1 MTQEDSPFP
10 PIADY
15 GFLSDCHTGA
25 LLASDGAIEWLC
37 MPHFDSPS
45 VFASMLD
52 RGAGRFRV
60 GPYGLYVPAGRRY
73 LPGTNVIETTWM
85 TPQGWVRVL
94 DALTI
99 GEWHDNEEGSSHTR
113 PPTDYD
119 ADHVMVRVIECMQGQ
134 VQMEMVCEP
143 MLDYGATMAKWSVV
157 EDERT
162 GGGCTRAR
170 RERRHRRRAGR
181 RSGCSPTCAWGSR
194 ATACTPATRCSEGE
208 KRFCAMSWTE
218 GLGGPRTVE
227 QAEAHL
233 KRTTHFWR
241 TWLAEG
247 TYPDHPWRVHL
258 ERSALVLK
266 GLTFMPT
273 GALVAAPTTSLPE
286 TPGGSRN
293 WDYRYCWMR
302 DATFTLWGLHALGLD
317 WEADDF
323 VQYVAD
329 LERNED
335 GSLQIM
341 YGIKGDKQLQERT
354 LDHLKGYENARP
366 VRIGNGAYNQR
377 QNDVYGAVLDS
388 VYLHS
393 KKRDHIPER
402 LWPVLIDQVRCAE
415 RVWREPDQGIWEA
428 RGEPRH
434 YVSSKLMCWVATD
447 RGARL
452 AERRG
457 EDEHASHFQELAD
470 EIKAEILDKGVDK
483 RGVFRQHYD
492 TDALDASNLLIPLV
506 RFLPPKD
513 ERVCATVQRDQRG
526 ADRERPGD
534 ALPHRRDR
542 RRAARRGGD
551 VPDLLL
557 LAGVGA
563 GGERRVPRSGAAVR
577 TAADVRLADAAVRG
591 GAGGLIGAAAGQL
604 PAGVHAP
611 RADQRGHARD
621 RRAAAAA
628 GIAPGA
634 YDPLGVAGGGVRKTQ
649 SRGGRSRSVP
659 GLAGEQHARD
669 LAIEDDVRLDRL
681 HGAPARVLQQLRGGG
696 ERGELLEVLDRR
708 EHQQDLA
715 GAMRLERAGGRD
727 TSRARRTPRRPRAA
741 PGREEA
747 RRGRSACRSG
757 CAPAPG

>member
-37 MPHFDSPS
+37 MPHFDCPS
-45 VFASMLD
+45 VFAAMLD

-85 TPQGWVRVL
+85 TPQGWVRVI

-119 ADHVMVRVIECMQGQ
+119 ADHIMVRVIECMQGQ

-157 EDERT
+157 EDQRT
-162 GGGCTRAR
+162 GGGVVPALDASDGSDGAKPAFRLFSDMRMGIEGNRVHAR
-170 RERRHRRRAGR
+170 H
-181 RSGCSPTCAWGSR
+181 TL
-194 ATACTPATRCSEGE
+194 TEGE

-247 TYPDHPWRVHL
+247 TYPDHPWRIHL

-273 GALVAAPTTSLPE
+273 GALVAAATTSLPE
-286 TPGGSRN
+286 TPQGSRN

-341 YGIKGDKQLQERT
+341 YGIKGDKQLEERT

-366 VRIGNGAYNQR
+366 VRVGNGAYNQR

-457 EDEHASHFQELAD
+457 EDEHASHFQALAD

-506 RFLPPKD
+506 RFLPPTD
-513 ERVCATVQRDQRG
+513 ERVCATVKAIKEELTENGLVMRYRTDETDDGQHG
-526 ADRERPGD
+526 EEGTFLICSFWLVS
-534 ALPHRRDR
+534 AL
-542 RRAARRGGD
+542 AE
-551 VPDLLL
+551 
-557 LAGVGA
+557 
-563 GGERRVPRSGAAVR
+563 GGECREAVQLCERLLTYASPMQLYAEELEASSGRLLGNYPQAFTHLALINAVTHVIAA
-577 TAADVRLADAAVRG
+577 
-591 GAGGLIGAAAGQL
+591 
-604 PAGVHAP
+604 
-611 RADQRGHARD
+611 
-621 RRAAAAA
+621 
-628 GIAPGA
+628 
-634 YDPLGVAGGGVRKTQ
+634 
-649 SRGGRSRSVP
+649 
-659 GLAGEQHARD
+659 
-669 LAIEDDVRLDRL
+669 
-681 HGAPARVLQQLRGGG
+681 QQAQ
-696 ERGELLEVLDRR
+696 E
-708 EHQQDLA
+708 
-715 GAMRLERAGGRD
+715 
-727 TSRARRTPRRPRAA
+727 
-741 PGREEA
+741 
-747 RRGRSACRSG
+747 
-757 CAPAPG
+757 

>member
-119 ADHVMVRVIECMQGQ
+119 ADHIMVRVIECMQGQ

-143 MLDYGATMAKWSVV
+143 MLDYGATMATWSAV
-157 EDERT
+157 EDGRT
-162 GGGCTRAR
+162 ESGPALDAGDGSDGAKTAFRLFSDMRMGIEGNRVHAR
-170 RERRHRRRAGR
+170 H
-181 RSGCSPTCAWGSR
+181 TL
-194 ATACTPATRCSEGE
+194 SEGE

-247 TYPDHPWRVHL
+247 TYPDHPWRIHL

-341 YGIKGDKQLQERT
+341 YGIRGDKQLEERT

-366 VRIGNGAYNQR
+366 VRVGNGAYNQR

-470 EIKAEILDKGVDK
+470 EIKTEILDKGVDK

-506 RFLPPKD
+506 RFLPPTD
-513 ERVCATVQRDQRG
+513 ERVCATVKAIKEELTENGLVMRYRTDETDDGQHG
-526 ADRERPGD
+526 EEGTFLICSFWLVS
-534 ALPHRRDR
+534 AL
-542 RRAARRGGD
+542 AE
-551 VPDLLL
+551 
-557 LAGVGA
+557 
-563 GGERRVPRSGAAVR
+563 GGECREAVHLCERLLTYASPMQLYAEELEASSGRLLGNYPQAFTHLALINAVTHVIAA
-577 TAADVRLADAAVRG
+577 
-591 GAGGLIGAAAGQL
+591 
-604 PAGVHAP
+604 
-611 RADQRGHARD
+611 
-621 RRAAAAA
+621 
-628 GIAPGA
+628 
-634 YDPLGVAGGGVRKTQ
+634 
-649 SRGGRSRSVP
+649 
-659 GLAGEQHARD
+659 
-669 LAIEDDVRLDRL
+669 
-681 HGAPARVLQQLRGGG
+681 QQ
-696 ERGELLEVLDRR
+696 
-708 EHQQDLA
+708 QQQ
-715 GAMRLERAGGRD
+715 E
-727 TSRARRTPRRPRAA
+727 
-741 PGREEA
+741 
-747 RRGRSACRSG
+747 
-757 CAPAPG
+757 

>member
-1 MTQEDSPFP
+1 VTPRDSPFP

-25 LLASDGAIEWLC
+25 LVASDGSVEWLC
-37 MPHFDSPS
+37 LPHFDCPS
-45 VFASMLD
+45 VFAAMLD

-73 LPGTNVIETTWM
+73 LPGTNIIETTWM
-85 TPQGWVRVL
+85 TPQGWVRVV

-119 ADHVMVRVIECMQGQ
+119 ADHVLVRVIECMQGQ

-143 MLDYGATMAKWSVV
+143 MLDYGATMASWSVV
-157 EDERT
+157 EDEDPTHPVDRAHNALDAND
-162 GGGCTRAR
+162 GGTVFRLFSDMRVGIEGNRVHAR
-170 RERRHRRRAGR
+170 H
-181 RSGCSPTCAWGSR
+181 TL
-194 ATACTPATRCSEGE
+194 SEGE
-208 KRFCAMSWTE
+208 KCFCAMSWTE

-233 KRTTHFWR
+233 ERTTHFWR

-247 TYPDHPWRVHL
+247 TYPDHPWRLHL
-258 ERSALVLK
+258 QRSALALK

-286 TPGGSRN
+286 TPRGSRN

-323 VQYVAD
+323 VQYLAD

-341 YGIKGDKQLQERT
+341 YGITGNKDLEEST

-393 KKRDHIPER
+393 KERDHIPER

-434 YVSSKLMCWVATD
+434 YVSSKLMCWVAMD

-457 EDEHASHFQELAD
+457 EDERARSCQELAD
-470 EIKAEILDKGVDK
+470 EIKAEILEQGVDK
-483 RGVFRQHYD
+483 RGVFRQHYE

-506 RFLPPKD
+506 RFLPAKD
-513 ERVCATVQRDQRG
+513 ERVCATVRAIQEELTENGLVLRYRTDETDDGQSG
-526 ADRERPGD
+526 EEGTFLICSFWLVSALAETGD
-534 ALPHRRDR
+534 C
-542 RRAARRGGD
+542 RAAEHLCER
-551 VPDLLL
+551 LLTYASPLQLYAEELEASSGRL
-557 LAGVGA
+557 LGNYPQAFTHLALINAVTH
-563 GGERRVPRSGAAVR
+563 VIAA
-577 TAADVRLADAAVRG
+577 
-591 GAGGLIGAAAGQL
+591 
-604 PAGVHAP
+604 
-611 RADQRGHARD
+611 
-621 RRAAAAA
+621 
-628 GIAPGA
+628 
-634 YDPLGVAGGGVRKTQ
+634 
-649 SRGGRSRSVP
+649 
-659 GLAGEQHARD
+659 
-669 LAIEDDVRLDRL
+669 
-681 HGAPARVLQQLRGGG
+681 QQ
-696 ERGELLEVLDRR
+696 
-708 EHQQDLA
+708 QQ
-715 GAMRLERAGGRD
+715 E
-727 TSRARRTPRRPRAA
+727 
-741 PGREEA
+741 
-747 RRGRSACRSG
+747 
-757 CAPAPG
+757 

>member
-119 ADHVMVRVIECMQGQ
+119 ADHIMVRVIECMQGQ

-143 MLDYGATMAKWSVV
+143 MLDYGATMATWSAV
-157 EDERT
+157 EDGRT
-162 GGGCTRAR
+162 ESGPALDAGDGSDGAKTAFRLFSDMRMGIEGNRVHAR
-170 RERRHRRRAGR
+170 H
-181 RSGCSPTCAWGSR
+181 TL
-194 ATACTPATRCSEGE
+194 SEGE

-247 TYPDHPWRVHL
+247 TYPDHRWRIHL

-341 YGIKGDKQLQERT
+341 YGIRGDKQLEERT

-366 VRIGNGAYNQR
+366 VRVGNGAYNQR

-470 EIKAEILDKGVDK
+470 EIKTEILDKGVDK

-506 RFLPPKD
+506 RFLPPTD
-513 ERVCATVQRDQRG
+513 ERVCATVKAIKEELTENGLVMRYRTDETDDGQHG
-526 ADRERPGD
+526 EEGTFLICSFWLVS
-534 ALPHRRDR
+534 AL
-542 RRAARRGGD
+542 AE
-551 VPDLLL
+551 
-557 LAGVGA
+557 
-563 GGERRVPRSGAAVR
+563 GGECREAVHLCERLLTYASPMQLYAEELEASSGRLLGNYPQAFTHLALINAVTHVIAA
-577 TAADVRLADAAVRG
+577 
-591 GAGGLIGAAAGQL
+591 
-604 PAGVHAP
+604 
-611 RADQRGHARD
+611 
-621 RRAAAAA
+621 
-628 GIAPGA
+628 
-634 YDPLGVAGGGVRKTQ
+634 
-649 SRGGRSRSVP
+649 
-659 GLAGEQHARD
+659 
-669 LAIEDDVRLDRL
+669 
-681 HGAPARVLQQLRGGG
+681 QQ
-696 ERGELLEVLDRR
+696 
-708 EHQQDLA
+708 QQQ
-715 GAMRLERAGGRD
+715 E
-727 TSRARRTPRRPRAA
+727 
-741 PGREEA
+741 
-747 RRGRSACRSG
+747 
-757 CAPAPG
+757 

>member
-1 MTQEDSPFP
+1 VGGAPAGRALPVVADSPFP

-25 LLASDGAIEWLC
+25 LLASDGAVEWLC

-45 VFASMLD
+45 VFAAMLD

-60 GPYGLYVPAGRRY
+60 GPYGVYVPAGRRY

-85 TPQGWVRVL
+85 TAQGWIRVI

-119 ADHVMVRVIECMQGQ
+119 ADHVLVRVIECIQGQ
-134 VQMEMVCEP
+134 VQVEMVCEP
-143 MLDYGATMAKWSVV
+143 MLDYGATMARWAPV
-157 EDERT
+157 EDEP
-162 GGGCTRAR
+162 RALDAINEKTEFR
-170 RERRHRRRAGR
+170 LFSDMRMGIEGNRVHSRHTLA
-181 RSGCSPTCAWGSR
+181 
-194 ATACTPATRCSEGE
+194 EGE
-208 KRFCAMSWTE
+208 KRFCAISWTE

-227 QAEAHL
+227 QAEGYL
-233 KRTTHFWR
+233 DRTSHFWR

-247 TYPDHPWRVHL
+247 TYPDHPWRLHL
-258 ERSALVLK
+258 QRSALALK

-273 GALVAAPTTSLPE
+273 GALLAAATTSLPE
-286 TPGGSRN
+286 TPQGSRN

-302 DATFTLWGLHALGLD
+302 DATFALWGLHALGLD

-323 VQYVAD
+323 VQYLAD

-341 YGIKGDKQLQERT
+341 YGIRGDRQLEEST
-354 LDHLKGYENARP
+354 LDHLKGYQNARP

-393 KKRDHIPER
+393 KERDHIPER
-402 LWPVLIDQVRCAE
+402 LWPVLVDQVQCAE

-434 YVSSKLMCWVATD
+434 YVSSKLMCWVAMD

-457 EDEHASHFQELAD
+457 EDEHAKHWQSLAD
-470 EIKAEILDKGVDK
+470 EIAAEILEKGVDK

-506 RFLPPKD
+506 RFLPPDD
-513 ERVCATVQRDQRG
+513 ERVCATV
-526 ADRERPGD
+526 
-534 ALPHRRDR
+534 
-542 RRAARRGGD
+542 RA
-551 VPDLLL
+551 
-557 LAGVGA
+557 
-563 GGERRVPRSGAAVR
+563 
-577 TAADVRLADAAVRG
+577 
-591 GAGGLIGAAAGQL
+591 I
-604 PAGVHAP
+604 
-611 RADQRGHARD
+611 
-621 RRAAAAA
+621 
-628 GIAPGA
+628 
-634 YDPLGVAGGGVRKTQ
+634 
-649 SRGGRSRSVP
+649 
-659 GLAGEQHARD
+659 
-669 LAIEDDVRLDRL
+669 
-681 HGAPARVLQQLRGGG
+681 
-696 ERGELLEVLDRR
+696 
-708 EHQQDLA
+708 
-715 GAMRLERAGGRD
+715 
-727 TSRARRTPRRPRAA
+727 
-741 PGREEA
+741 REELTESGLVLRYRTGETDDGQSGEEGTFLICSFWLVSA
-747 RRGRSACRSG
+747 LSEIGENREAEHLCERLLTYASPLQLYAEELEASSGRMLGNFPQAFTHLALINAVTHVVAAQQSG
-757 CAPAPG
+757 